1 MTTVLHSP
9 TGHLV
14 VARGQGEGNF
24 EVGVVGVLGGQVGV
38 GGVEPDRPVA
48 HLTPPPPPTTT
59 TTTTTIVGRIT
70 VSQQGGGQGL
80 GRGIC

>member
-48 HLTPPPPPTTT
+48 HLTPPPPPP
-59 TTTTTIVGRIT
+59 TTTIVVERIT

-80 GRGIC
+80 GLGIC